1 MKINSGIENYLKNAT
16 QINKNPEEVSQ
27 KTSQNKENTKQ
38 NNEDKVTLSE
48 AAKTKLNDYKLNQ
61 EKIESLKVSIEN
73 KEYSMNSDKIAD
85 KIINFEKTLFE

>member
-27 KTSQNKENTKQ
+27 KTSQNKENPKQ